1 MKINIPDSVTFIND
15 HAFYNCPDA
24 NVEILSGSVLYGY
37 DVFGETESYQM
48 PPVGPRYDAFEPDKS
63 IEEEKKQKTKKKIFF
78 NKNILINFFF
88 CISYIKLNELVT

>member
-63 IEEEKKQKTKKKIFF
+63 IEEEKKQKTKKKYFLIKIF
-78 NKNILINFFF
+78 
-88 CISYIKLNELVT
+88 